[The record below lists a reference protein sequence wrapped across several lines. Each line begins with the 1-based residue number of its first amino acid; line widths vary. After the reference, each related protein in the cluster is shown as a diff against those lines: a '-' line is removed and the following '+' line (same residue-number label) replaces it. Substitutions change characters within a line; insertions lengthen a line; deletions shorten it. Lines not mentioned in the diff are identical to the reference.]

1 VVKVRF
7 ENFIEAW
14 NYHNTLAKR
23 TFDYTE
29 KNNNLRKEAD
39 ELILQVWNE
48 VENYHNALPEELRKP
63 LSEEYGIIYFYRK
76 GELEKANASEAQA
89 QTWSESV

>member
-39 ELILQVWNE
+39 EIILQVWNE
-48 VENYHNALPEELRKP
+48 VENFHNALPEEIRKA
-63 LSEEYGIIYFYRK
+63 LSEEYGLVYFYRK
-76 GELEKANASEAQA
+76 GELEKANVAETQA

>member
-63 LSEEYGIIYFYRK
+63 LSEEYGIIYFLQERR
-76 GELEKANASEAQA
+76 
-89 QTWSESV
+89 T

>member
-29 KNNNLRKEAD
+29 RIIISEKKPMNLFFRYGMK
-39 ELILQVWNE
+39 LKITTMRF
-48 VENYHNALPEELRKP
+48 LR
-63 LSEEYGIIYFYRK
+63 S
-76 GELEKANASEAQA
+76 
-89 QTWSESV
+89 